1 MPDVLRKKGMKT
13 RSLLVLMLLAV
24 STIAGW
30 GADEL
35 KPSEAQ
41 VKDALRSVVDAQLNA
56 FRQDDYAGAYVF
68 SDVEFRHQCPL
79 DRFERMVRVGYPAIA
94 HSTSARCG
102 LAFDNGEEAVINVRV
117 FSEGREPVD
126 YQYLLRRDGQ
136 TWRITGVTL
145 LKDQTTEV

>member
-1 MPDVLRKKGMKT
+1 MKT

-35 KPSEAQ
+35 KLSEAQ

-136 TWRITGVTL
+136 AWRITGVTL